1 MDILLNT
8 NLLVEYIDGLFKPNK
23 STNEKLL
30 SRIIENNSNSFLLN
44 KNIINEYENRLKD
57 HLGDR
62 IDSLYPFLQNLITNK
77 SIKIKANN
85 ADKSNDIYEDIESSY
100 FSDKNYFTSIVYSN
114 ISITREA
121 SLNNKYSCIIN
132 EISKP
137 NIHWLISELAGGK
150 NNSLTVRYFDF
161 NSNDEIKG
169 IFNDLFTLSDRYLL
183 VLIYDRQ
190 TNFEHGLFD
199 RIKKT
204 HNIHYYTSYS
214 RDNRIKNKEIK
225 DNFRRVKI
233 FKSSNK
239 NIHERRLIVK
249 DLIIETD
256 NDFWNIR
263 FDEPTWKIDISIC
276 NQVAKELIKKN
287 KMFKRDLN

>member
-8 NLLVEYIDGLFKPNK
+8 NILVEYIDGSFKPNK
-23 STNEKLL
+23 SAKEELL

-44 KNIINEYENRLKD
+44 KNIINEYENLLKN

-62 IDSLYPFLQNLITNK
+62 IDSLYPFLENLITNK
-77 SIKIKANN
+77 SIRIRANN
-85 ADKSNDIYEDIESSY
+85 ADKSNDIYDDIESAY
-100 FSDKNYFTSIVYSN
+100 FSDNNYMTSIVYSN

-121 SLNNKYSCIIN
+121 SLNNKYSCIID
-132 EISKP
+132 EIVKP

-150 NNSLTVRYFDF
+150 NNSMTVRYFDF
-161 NSNDEIKG
+161 NSNNEIKG
-169 IFNDLFTLSDRYLL
+169 IFNDLFTLSDRYTL
-183 VLIYDRQ
+183 VLIYDRH

-199 RIKKT
+199 CIKET
-204 HNIHYYTSYS
+204 HNIQYYTSYS
-214 RDNRIKNKEIK
+214 RYNGDKNKEIK

-233 FKSSNK
+233 FKSSKK

-263 FDEPTWKIDISIC
+263 CDEPTWKIDISIC
-276 NQVAKELIKKN
+276 NQTAQELIKKN
-287 KMFKRDLN
+287 RMFKRDLN